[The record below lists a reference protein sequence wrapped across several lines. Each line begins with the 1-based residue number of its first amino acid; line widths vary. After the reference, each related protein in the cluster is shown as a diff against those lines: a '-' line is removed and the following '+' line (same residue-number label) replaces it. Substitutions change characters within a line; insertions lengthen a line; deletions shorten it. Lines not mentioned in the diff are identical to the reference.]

1 MTEQDDANLA
11 VLPER
16 ISGLGPLAE
25 NLWWSWNPDAESLYR
40 DLDPLL
46 FVFLEENPVLLLRR
60 VAPERLT
67 QAASD
72 PAYLA
77 RYDAVM
83 AQFGSLLTEDPAST
97 WVENTTPS

>member
-1 MTEQDDANLA
+1 MTEQDDANFA

-16 ISGLGPLAE
+16 ISGLGPLAA
-25 NLWWSWNPDAESLYR
+25 NLWWSWNPDAEWLYR

-46 FVFLEENPVLLLRR
+46 FEFLEENPVLLLRR
-60 VAPERLT
+60 VAPERLI

-72 PAYLA
+72 PGYLT

-83 AQFGSLLTEDPAST
+83 AKFGALLSADPAST
-97 WVENTTPS
+97 WVGEHQ